1 MIVPLAALVFF
12 AGGAAALPYGADRLS
27 NVREITEVAL
37 RPDGKEAAFV
47 SDISGALEVWAVPLE
62 GGWPRQLSWLAQQ
75 PTGLSWAPDGSELVF
90 SSDRGGDERPD
101 LWRFKD
107 GALFQVTATTRA
119 EKDAKYSPDGKRLAY
134 LADPQVEFLYQLM
147 VLDLATGEHKQ
158 LTREP
163 MNVHFPVW
171 SPDGR
176 TIAVTRSGDDQ
187 SGPLLLVD
195 VETGASVEVAP
206 PVSEGIIIPWFWKDD
221 KTLLCTARNE
231 RGFLQLFE
239 ISAGG
244 DRKGVFKGPGDWD
257 VEHVE
262 RGPGGSPLF
271 AQNVAGASA
280 LWRGGSRILPP
291 AGRIEDLDVS
301 RDGRTAALLR
311 SDSASPYDL
320 WLVDVPAGKRRR
332 LTNLSAG
339 VVEPGRLSTGTIIK
353 YHSFDGREISAVY
366 IKPRDNRLGTP
377 PPLVVMAHGGPDWQS
392 FDDFQPLR
400 QALAEAGIAVL
411 APNFRGSTGFGWE
424 FLAANRKDWGGGDLK
439 DLVSGVRHLAARG
452 EIDPE
457 RAGITGGS
465 YGGFLTLI
473 ALTKTPEVWKA
484 GVEAYGMPD
493 LILDYEIAYT
503 RFKDWYETQMG
514 NPKTHRELFRDRSA
528 INFLK
533 DMKAPLLIFQGAND
547 TNVPLAES
555 ELIYKKL
562 KKRKH
567 PVELVVYPDEGHG
580 FTRRVNRLDYYSRTV
595 EFFSRHLGGPR
606 YAE

>member
-1 MIVPLAALVFF
+1 MIALLL
-12 AGGAAALPYGADRLS
+12 AAALPYGADRLS
-27 NVREITEVAL
+27 NAREITEAAL
-37 RPDGKEAAFV
+37 RPDGKEAAFI
-47 SDISGALEVWAVPLE
+47 SDISGALEVWSVPME
-62 GGWPRQLSWLAQQ
+62 GGWPRQLSWLGEQASDL
-75 PTGLSWAPDGSELVF
+75 TWSPDGAELAF
-90 SSDRGGDERPD
+90 ASDRGGDERPD
-101 LWRFKD
+101 LYRIKD
-107 GALFQVTATTRA
+107 GSLFQVTATTRA
-119 EKDAKYSPDGKRLAY
+119 ENDPRYSPDGKRLAY

-147 VLDLATGEHKQ
+147 VLNLETGEHRQ

-195 VETGASVEVAP
+195 AETGAAVEVAP
-206 PVSEGIIIPWFWKDD
+206 PVKDGIIIPQLFKDD

-239 ISAGG
+239 IAIGP
-244 DRKGVFKGPGDWD
+244 DMKGVFKGPGDWD
-257 VEHVE
+257 VEHVK
-262 RGPGGSPLF
+262 RGPNGSLLF
-271 AQNVAGASA
+271 DQNVAGASA
-280 LWRGGSRILPP
+280 LWRGGNRILPA
-291 AGRIEDLDVS
+291 AGRIEDLDAS
-301 RDGRTAALLR
+301 KDGRTAVLVR

-320 WLVDVPAGKRRR
+320 WLVDVPAGKQRR

-339 VVEPGRLSTGTIIK
+339 VVEPGRLSTGTIIR
-353 YHSFDGREISAVY
+353 YSSFDGREISAIY
-366 IKPRDNRLGTP
+366 IKPKVHHLGAP
-377 PPLVVMAHGGPDWQS
+377 APVVVMVHGGPDWQS
-392 FDDFQPLR
+392 FDDFQPMR

-439 DLVSGVRHLAARG
+439 DLVEGVKFLAAKG
-452 EIDPE
+452 EIDSK

-465 YGGFLTLI
+465 YGGFMTLI
-473 ALTKTPEVWKA
+473 ALVKTPDVWKA

-493 LILDYEIAYT
+493 LFLDYEIAYT

-514 NPKTHRELFRDRSA
+514 NPKTHKELFKDRSA
-528 INFLK
+528 INHLK
-533 DMKAPLLIFQGAND
+533 AMRAPLLIFQGAND
-547 TNVPLAES
+547 TNVPAAES
-555 ELIYKKL
+555 ELIYKAL

-580 FTRRVNRLDYYSRTV
+580 FTRRVNRLDYYGRTV
-595 EFFSRHLGGPR
+595 EFFKRNLGLAR
-606 YAE
+606 